1 MARTIIYIDN
11 FLTAHG
17 HTPTTGEVLT
27 KLFEKNGYAVIRAGT
42 KKGKPARLAEML
54 GIIAKNRQAVVLIAT
69 YSTSAFYFAW
79 AAAQLCRLLGIIY
92 LPCLHG
98 GNLPNRIKNNPILSR
113 QVFGH
118 SRTNIVVSGY
128 LQNAV
133 QAKGWPSVL
142 IPNNIN
148 INAYPYL
155 HRAAVRPR
163 LLWVRSFHNIYNPG
177 LAVKLVADLLQTYP
191 DAMLT
196 MVGPDKDGSLAE
208 CKKLA
213 EELGVTGI
221 IHFTGRLTVQEWVE
235 LSARHDI
242 FINTTNFDNL
252 PVSVIEAM
260 ALGMPVVSTNVGGLQ
275 YLITHQVDG
284 ILVPPGDAGAFAAQI
299 EYLVNNPTATS
310 AISTQARSEA
320 SRYSEE
326 IVMQQWRQLLDAL

>member
-1 MARTIIYIDN
+1 MARTIIYVDN

-42 KKGKPARLAEML
+42 KKSKPARLAEML
-54 GIIAKNRQAVVLIAT
+54 GIIAKNRHAVVLIAT

-98 GNLPNRIKNNPILSR
+98 GNLPDRMQSNPILSR

-118 SRTNIVVSGY
+118 SLTNIVVSGY

-133 QAKGWPSVL
+133 QARGWPNRL

-148 INAYPYL
+148 INTYPYL

-163 LLWVRSFHNIYNPG
+163 LLWVRSFHHIYNPG
-177 LAVKLVADLLQTYP
+177 LAIRLVADLLKTHA
-191 DAMLT
+191 DTTLT
-196 MVGPDKDGSLAE
+196 MVGPDKDGSLEE

-213 EELGVTGI
+213 EELGVMSI
-221 IHFTGRLTVQEWVE
+221 INFTGRLSVQEWVS
-235 LSARHDI
+235 LSASHDI

-275 YLITHQVDG
+275 YLITDHVDG
-284 ILVPPGDAGAFAAQI
+284 ILVPPGDAGAFTAQI
-299 EYLVNNPTATS
+299 DYLINNPLATG
-310 AISTQARSEA
+310 AISEQARKEA

-326 IVMQQWRQLLDAL
+326 IVLQQWRQLLDAL

>member
-310 AISTQARSEA
+310 AISTQARREA